1 MIKILSKP
9 KKDYKDLETHPTEDW
24 MLLRETFPMS
34 NYLFYF
40 EKDGKEFMYVEDLY
54 CFVIP
59 KESELTVEEILE
71 DTEINLSNWTL
82 SKVSPEVPYILNQ
95 LKYGGMWREH
105 GDWPIPEED
114 LTGTWVLNS
123 EDTEIEFSI
132 KQGVCE
138 WDEGTKEYYFGFPEK
153 AVVPRDPALID
164 RKTYFI
170 FNLLWKKLQ

>member
-9 KKDYKDLETHPTEDW
+9 KKDYKDLETYPTKDW
-24 MLLRETFPMS
+24 TLLSETFPIAD
-34 NYLFYF
+34 NLFYF
-40 EKDGKEFMYVEDLY
+40 EKDGKEFMYVEDLH

-59 KESELTVEEILE
+59 KESKLTIKEILE

-82 SKVSPEVPYILNQ
+82 SKVSSEVPYILNQ
-95 LKYGGMWREH
+95 LKCGGMWGEN
-105 GDWPIPEED
+105 GDWLIPEED
-114 LTGTWVLNS
+114 LTGTWVLRS

-132 KQGVCE
+132 KQEVCE
-138 WDEGTKEYYFGFPEK
+138 WTGEKEYYFGFPEK
-153 AVVPRDPALID
+153 AVVPRDSALID

>member
-24 MLLRETFPMS
+24 KLLKETFPMAD
-34 NYLFYF
+34 NLFYF
-40 EKDGKEFMYVEDLY
+40 EKDGKEFMYVEDLC

-59 KESELTVEEILE
+59 KESELTVKEILG
-71 DTEINLSNWTL
+71 DTEIDLSNWTL
-82 SKVSPEVPYILNQ
+82 SKVSSEVPYILNQ
-95 LKYGGMWREH
+95 LKYGGTWGEH
-105 GDWPIPEED
+105 EDWPIPEED
-114 LTGTWVLNS
+114 LTGTWVLRS

-132 KQGVCE
+132 KQEVCE
-138 WDEGTKEYYFGFPEK
+138 WRSGKEYYFGFPEK
-153 AVVPRDPALID
+153 VIVPRDPALIN